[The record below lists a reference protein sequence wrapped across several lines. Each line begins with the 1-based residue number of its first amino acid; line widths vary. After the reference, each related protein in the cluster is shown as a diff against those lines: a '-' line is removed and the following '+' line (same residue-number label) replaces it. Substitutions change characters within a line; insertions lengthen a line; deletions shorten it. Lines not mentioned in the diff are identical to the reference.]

1 MKNTMKKPV
10 AILVEKL
17 HPFAGHPFK
26 VKDDAEM
33 NTLIESVQTQG
44 ILSPLIVQP
53 IDSTDE
59 YDVISGHR
67 RLHAAQKAGITE
79 RCLPIRKHRG
89 AREKRYSFG
98 YAVFLILA
106 LMK

>member
-1 MKNTMKKPV
+1 MK
-10 AILVEKL
+10 IIII
-17 HPFAGHPFK
+17 F
-26 VKDDAEM
+26 
-33 NTLIESVQTQG
+33 
-44 ILSPLIVQP
+44 
-53 IDSTDE
+53 IDLLMATVLFFVGRFFIKS
-59 YDVISGHR
+59 R
-67 RLHAAQKAGITE
+67 NTE